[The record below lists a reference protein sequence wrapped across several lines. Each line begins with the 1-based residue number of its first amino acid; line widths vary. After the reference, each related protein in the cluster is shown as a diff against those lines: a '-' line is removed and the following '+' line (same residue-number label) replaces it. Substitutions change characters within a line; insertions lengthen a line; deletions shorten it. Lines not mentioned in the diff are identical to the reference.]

1 MSIKS
6 PVLACLA
13 ILSLGL
19 TGCATSINSFPVAAD
34 GKNRKG
40 GIPYYMP
47 KPMLVIK
54 QPIETV
60 RTEQVLAVVS
70 LGGVKE
76 FLYPVDIENFDQ
88 AIADLEKLIK
98 APAGSVK
105 LEELKTKS
113 IYKTEETIKTGEHN
127 STTTKYST
135 LTVPAAKEPQAT
147 VISPY
152 APADVEKSVSVILI
166 PDYSKEYELV
176 IDPSWFSSLEV
187 GVTLSEGWRLDGLT
201 SKTGENQLVGALKD
215 VATSVIGAQKDV
227 DVAKIGKEQALR
239 LKELEIES
247 TAGGQKLLDFEPS
260 VNVTLRI
267 KGYLKRVS
275 VTTIE
280 PGVYD
285 LTKVIGSNDSWRIPT
300 VNSSFVQQ
308 LQL

>member
-1 MSIKS
+1 MNIKKE
-6 PVLACLA
+6 VVACLA

-47 KPMLVIK
+47 KPMLIIK

-60 RTEQVLAVVS
+60 RTERVLAVVS

-76 FLYPVDIENFDQ
+76 FLYPVDIDNFDQ
-88 AIADLEKLIK
+88 AIAELEKLIK

-105 LEELKTKS
+105 LEELKAKS
-113 IYKTEETIKTGEHN
+113 IYKTEETIKTGQHN
-127 STTTKYST
+127 STTTKFST
-135 LTVPAAKEPQAT
+135 LTAPAAKDSQAT

-152 APADVEKSVSVILI
+152 APADVEKSVSVVLI
-166 PDYSKEYELV
+166 PDYTKEYELV
-176 IDPSWFSSLEV
+176 VDPSWFSSLEV

-201 SKTGENQLVGALKD
+201 SKTGENQLIGALKD
-215 VATSVIGAQKDV
+215 VATSIIGAQKDV

-247 TAGGQKLLDFEPS
+247 AAGGQKSLEFVPS
-260 VNVTLRI
+260 VNATLRI

-275 VTTIE
+275 VSSIE

-285 LTKVIGSNDSWRIPT
+285 LTKVIDSNASWKIPT
-300 VNSSFVQQ
+300 VNSSFIQQ